1 MLTLRRLQIFVQV
14 AECGHVTTA
23 GKNLGLTQAAVSMAL
38 TQLEEYHGSA
48 LFHRSGR
55 TLHLNEK
62 GRMLLPRAREILR
75 QVESFRRML
84 DTSWDEPIGQLQIG
98 ASTTIGNYLL
108 PLLMGEF
115 TRRYPQA
122 EVQLHVGNTE
132 MIARDVVTGEL
143 DIGLIEGPCHAP
155 ELECTFWRDDEL
167 LVVCAPQHPWADMDT
182 VGKDALL
189 AETWIIRE
197 PGSGTREVFET
208 ALGLAATELE
218 HRLELGHTE
227 AIKKAV
233 QAGLGVSCLSRLT
246 LETELEL
253 GRMVAVHANL
263 PLHRDLSIITCR
275 SREQGALVRACL
287 EMLEQQSHPG

>member
-1 MLTLRRLQIFVQV
+1 MLTLRRLEIFVRV
-14 AECGHVTTA
+14 ADTGHVTTA
-23 GKNLGLTQAAVSMAL
+23 AEQVGLTQAAVSMAL
-38 TQLEEYHGSA
+38 AQLEEYHGGA
-48 LFHRSGR
+48 LFERRGRS
-55 TLHLNEK
+55 LVLNEK
-62 GRMLLPRAREILR
+62 GRLILPPAREILS
-75 QVESFRRML
+75 QVKELRRML
-84 DTSWDEPIGQLQIG
+84 DTSWDEPVGQLRIG

-132 MIARDVVTGEL
+132 MIARDVVAGEL

-155 ELECTFWRDDEL
+155 ELECTFWRKDEL
-167 LVVCAPQHPWADMDT
+167 LVVCAPQHLWTEMEM
-182 VGKDALL
+182 VGRDELL

-208 ALGLAATELE
+208 AMGLGATELE

-233 QAGLGVSCLSRLT
+233 QAGLGVSCLSGLA
-246 LETELEL
+246 LEIELEL
-253 GRMVAVHANL
+253 GRVAEVSTDLAL
-263 PLHRDLSIITCR
+263 QRELSIITSR
-275 SREQGALVRACL
+275 NREQGALVRACL
-287 EMLEQQSHPG
+287 EMLEEGP